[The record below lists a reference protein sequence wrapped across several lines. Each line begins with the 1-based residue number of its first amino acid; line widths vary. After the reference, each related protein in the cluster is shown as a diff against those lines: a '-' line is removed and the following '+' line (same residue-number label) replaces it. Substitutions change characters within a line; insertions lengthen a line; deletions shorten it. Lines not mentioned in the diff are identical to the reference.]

1 MNISMSIRKEELYV
15 RIKMAGIDYRKA
27 PVEVRE
33 RFSMTASAV
42 ERALQASKVN
52 PGLTGCVIISTCNRT
67 EYWISGETEAFDELD
82 PAILLCEEKCQS
94 HSEYKK
100 YFQVSEGMEA
110 VHGLMELCCGIR
122 SQIFGD
128 DQIISQVKRAV
139 DMAREQQALDT
150 ALEIL
155 FRTAVTG
162 AKKVKSR
169 VLFSNVDRSV
179 AGNHDESSGN
189 GRNPGGQKALPGHW
203 KRRDWAAGGSG
214 AGEGWRRGFHDTAP
228 V

>member
-1 MNISMSIRKEELYV
+1 
-15 RIKMAGIDYRKA
+15 MAGIDYRKA

-42 ERALQASKVN
+42 ERALQASKAN

-139 DMAREQQALDT
+139 D
-150 ALEIL
+150 
-155 FRTAVTG
+155 
-162 AKKVKSR
+162 
-169 VLFSNVDRSV
+169 
-179 AGNHDESSGN
+179 
-189 GRNPGGQKALPGHW
+189 
-203 KRRDWAAGGSG
+203 
-214 AGEGWRRGFHDTAP
+214 
-228 V
+228 